1 MNEFTDFC
9 RKRYYAFGYAFK
21 GAWDLLRNHAPS
33 KIHMLALVGMVAVS
47 WWLEFPMWKWIL
59 VVMCSGMVLAAE
71 ALNTAVEYVVDLV
84 SPEYNELAGKAKDV
98 AAAAVLF
105 TALSS
110 AIIAGMLIWD
120 ALFGVNVP

>member
-1 MNEFTDFC
+1 MNEFTEFC

-33 KIHMLALVGMVAVS
+33 KIHMLALLGMATTS
-47 WWLEFPMWKWIL
+47 WWLDFPMWKWVI
-59 VVMCSGMVLAAE
+59 VIMCSGMVLASE
-71 ALNTAVEYVVDLV
+71 ALNTAIEYVVDLV

-105 TALSS
+105 TSMAS
-110 AIIAGMLIWD
+110 AIIAALLIWD
-120 ALFGVNVP
+120 ALVVVNVP